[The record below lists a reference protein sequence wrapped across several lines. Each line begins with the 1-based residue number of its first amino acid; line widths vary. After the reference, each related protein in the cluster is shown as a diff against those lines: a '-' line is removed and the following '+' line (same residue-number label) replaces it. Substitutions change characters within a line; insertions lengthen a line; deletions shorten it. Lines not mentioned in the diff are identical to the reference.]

1 MNCTNKSSQHGN
13 LTEIAD
19 AQYIRNTL
27 RYITGELRDKKGSV
41 LVIGSGDAS
50 FENRIR
56 RINSSLNLTSIDF
69 NEAYR
74 EKITE
79 ISDTAIIDDF
89 LTYHFDRTFDYI
101 VCIDVLEHVLDTD
114 TFLANAH
121 KALAENGV
129 FYLQTPNLAS
139 WHGRLALLFGYTPEP
154 MEVSN
159 VKNYFGKLW
168 FMRDDT
174 PINHV
179 RIFTY
184 RALREMCSY
193 YGFEVLK
200 AVGVDHRIPYL
211 FRPLPGIAAQVCMK
225 LGKKEN
231 L

>member
-1 MNCTNKSSQHGN
+1 MNSSHTTSQHGN

-19 AQYIRNTL
+19 ERYIRNTL
-27 RYITGELRDKKGSV
+27 RYVTGEMLDTTGSV

-56 RINSSLNLTSIDF
+56 GINSSLNLTSIDF
-69 NEAYR
+69 NEEYR
-74 EKITE
+74 EKISD
-79 ISDTAIIDDF
+79 ISDTVIIDDF
-89 LTYHFDRTFDYI
+89 LTYRFDRTFDYI
-101 VCIDVLEHVLDTD
+101 VCIDVLEHILDTD
-114 TFLANAH
+114 TFLKNTH
-121 KALAENGV
+121 RALAEDGV

-174 PINHV
+174 PIHHV

-200 AVGVDHRIPYL
+200 AVGVDHRIPFL
-211 FRPLPGIAAQVCMK
+211 FRPFPGIAAQICLK
-225 LGKKEN
+225 LRKKGK
-231 L
+231 